1 MVESEHSKDPFV
13 RSYVTGY
20 GKKDMVTLELAY
32 NVALGRY
39 LKDPKM
45 IWNVS
50 VVANNHVGI
59 ACPSPDGLITQGRT
73 WPMTLAPMVR

>member
-1 MVESEHSKDPFV
+1 M
-13 RSYVTGY
+13 
-20 GKKDMVTLELAY
+20 
-32 NVALGRY
+32 GRY

-59 ACPSPDGLITQGRT
+59 VRPSPDGLITQDGT
-73 WPMTLAPMVR
+73 WPMTSEHNGRVITKKPKNPRNPQYQGQYIVRGIKGVIVVKNSQ